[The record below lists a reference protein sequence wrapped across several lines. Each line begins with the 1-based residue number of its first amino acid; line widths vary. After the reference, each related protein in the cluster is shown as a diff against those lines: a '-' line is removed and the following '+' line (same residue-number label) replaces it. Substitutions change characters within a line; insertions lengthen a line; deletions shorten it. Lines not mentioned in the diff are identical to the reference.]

1 MSNINMKIMKQ
12 KILMMIVLIVA
23 VVGFNVSL
31 FFMTDPLNREAI
43 YLADFLFFMPLTIA
57 YITYIKFN

>member
-1 MSNINMKIMKQ
+1 MIMKT
-12 KILMMIVLIVA
+12 KDKVLMMVVLVIA
-23 VVGFNVSL
+23 VVSFNVPL
-31 FFMTDPLNREAI
+31 FFMTDPLNREAM

>member
-1 MSNINMKIMKQ
+1 MIMKQ

-23 VVGFNVSL
+23 VVAFNIPL

-43 YLADFLFFMPLTIA
+43 YVADFLFFMPLTIM
-57 YITYIKFN
+57 YIGYIKFN

>member
-1 MSNINMKIMKQ
+1 
-12 KILMMIVLIVA
+12 MMIVLIVA
-23 VVGFNVSL
+23 VVGFNVPL

>member
-1 MSNINMKIMKQ
+1 MKQ

-23 VVGFNVSL
+23 VVAFNIPL

-43 YLADFLFFMPLTIA
+43 YVADFLFFMPLTIM
-57 YITYIKFN
+57 YIGYIKFN